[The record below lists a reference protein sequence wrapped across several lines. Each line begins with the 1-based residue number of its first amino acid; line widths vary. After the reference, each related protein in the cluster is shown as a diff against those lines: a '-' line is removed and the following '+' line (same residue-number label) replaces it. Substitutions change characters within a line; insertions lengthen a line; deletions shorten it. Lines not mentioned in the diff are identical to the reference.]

1 MNTDTPASAEE
12 AMLNAGLLACLQ
24 QDGVMVSIKDMAS
37 GTYRWANETML
48 AFLGVQT
55 LDQVVG
61 RTDGQLIVS
70 LADVQAI
77 KTADQR
83 AMSAADSSVTRGEH
97 RFERAGRW
105 LDFHT
110 QRVVMAAPGRPAVLL
125 SLWTDQTRQRREST
139 ELQRALA
146 QIERHQADYEQLRRE
161 RAQGL
166 DRPADLFRR
175 EHFEEHLRREVALS
189 QREQREFALLLLAVD
204 RLDQLQFA
212 VGDGVV
218 HRVSEAMNQVLR
230 GGTRAMDVLAQLGP
244 DRYAV
249 LLSGVGLATAYS
261 RAEHLRKACAAQL
274 IVHDGRSFGFE
285 VTVGVAAFPHSAD
298 TLDGLSQA
306 TIRALQQARASGGNR
321 VAMATMSLA

>member
-12 AMLNAGLLACLQ
+12 AMLNAGLLTCLQ
-24 QDGVMVSIKDMAS
+24 QDGVMVSLKDMAS

-48 AFLGVQT
+48 AFLGVSSVEQI
-55 LDQVVG
+55 VG

-83 AMSAADSSVTRGEH
+83 AATAAPSVSRGEH
-97 RFERAGRW
+97 RFERGGRV
-105 LDFHT
+105 LDFGT
-110 QRVVMAAPGRPAVLL
+110 QRVVMAAAGRPGVLL
-125 SLWTDQTRQRREST
+125 SLWTDQTRQRRDSV

-161 RAQGL
+161 RSQGL

-212 VGDGVV
+212 VGEGVV

-306 TIRALQQARASGGNR
+306 TIRALQRARASGGNR